1 MAKEIINKMKRQPIQ
16 RKKILANHVF
26 DKGLMSRY
34 EKNFVNS
41 IAKKKK
47 SNLKMDRGS
56 EQTFFQR
63 RHKDGQQVHEK
74 VLNITNLRNANQ
86 NHNEIS
92 LHTCYQNDNK

>member
-1 MAKEIINKMKRQPIQ
+1 MSKEIINKMKRQPIQ

-47 SNLKMDRGS
+47 KSNLKM
-56 EQTFFQR
+56 
-63 RHKDGQQVHEK
+63 EK
-74 VLNITNLRNANQ
+74 
-86 NHNEIS
+86 NE
-92 LHTCYQNDNK
+92 